1 MTSYTDTGTEKRG
14 LMRTNL
20 IAVAAAVLVLTAAC
34 SSSPESGQAVD
45 PRAPLPA
52 VAGTSSSP
60 AVSPSPATTAPATTS
75 SPATTSPAAPP
86 RSATTGSTA
95 VRPPSTRASATPTP
109 SGSSAPATDA
119 SATTTASLSTKVDP
133 KRVDRKAAVD
143 VALGFVTLFA
153 ERSVRD
159 SQANNFALR
168 SAPLATPALAE
179 RLAQQARTDPQA
191 YPSAGSTEVTIT
203 AADPLPKGATADRVP
218 VRVTYSVQLVANGQ
232 TVNRLDAVS
241 VNCVVVR
248 QARGTWLVD
257 DVSTAAN

>member
-14 LMRTNL
+14 PMRTNL
-20 IAVAAAVLVLTAAC
+20 IVVVAAVLVLTAAC

-52 VAGTSSSP
+52 VAGTSSSS
-60 AVSPSPATTAPATTS
+60 AVSPSPATT
-75 SPATTSPAAPP
+75 SPATTSPAPPP
-86 RSATTGSTA
+86 RSATTGSTS

-109 SGSSAPATDA
+109 SGSSAPPATDA

-133 KRVDRKAAVD
+133 KRVDRKAALD
-143 VALGFVTLFA
+143 VALGFVTAFA

-159 SQANNFALR
+159 SQADNFALR

-248 QARGTWLVD
+248 QAGGTWLVD